1 MLMIAGRTVGGLV
14 HPQKIEEMERELT
27 EVIEDFDR
35 AVNVEALRL
44 GKKSGKRSLSQFNNY
59 ILSAFM

>member
-14 HPQKIEEMERELT
+14 RPQKIEEIERELT
-27 EVIEDFDR
+27 EVIEDVDR

-44 GKKSGKRSLSQFNNY
+44 EKSGKRSLSQFNNC